1 MNRRR
6 AAARKTR
13 LEARVEAVEALGRA
27 ETSPGA
33 TSEATGSSG
42 SQTDPVEQLVVR
54 ARKLRQRGEM
64 RRAVVTL
71 REAANRDEW
80 RPRTWTL
87 LGDLLARAGQ
97 RAEAERALHRAQWL
111 RARAGDEARA
121 AVVERL
127 VNRLTEAA

>member
-6 AAARKTR
+6 AAAKKTR
-13 LEARVEAVEALGRA
+13 LETRVLAMARAVAGADAASDAALG
-27 ETSPGA
+27 SPGDL
-33 TSEATGSSG
+33 S
-42 SQTDPVEQLVVR
+42 DPIEQLVVR

-64 RRAVVTL
+64 RRAVITL

-87 LGDLLARAGQ
+87 LGDLLARTGQ
-97 RAEAERALHRAQWL
+97 RAEAARVLQRAQWL

-127 VNRLTEAA
+127 VYRLGEAA

>member
-13 LEARVEAVEALGRA
+13 LEARVEAVEATRRA
-27 ETSPGA
+27 EASLGA
-33 TSEATGSSG
+33 TSEATGSQS
-42 SQTDPVEQLVVR
+42 DPVEQLVVR

-127 VNRLTEAA
+127 VNRLGNAA